1 MYKYELRNDKLLA
14 INYRYTMMGGLE
26 LSDVEEYDLD
36 EDTKLKYKVIMLIH
50 SLNENIYVPIKDIYV
65 KSEDNSVY
73 MVVQV
78 NIKCYPGEISV
89 ALDVTSDDK
98 LNHSFENQK
107 VYILNSLFDELYET
121 HHEKIKKDHL
131 RVLSEE

>member
-50 SLNENIYVPIKDIYV
+50 SLNENINVPIKDILIS
-65 KSEDNSVY
+65 SEDNTVY
-73 MVVQV
+73 MLVRI
-78 NIKCYPGEISV
+78 NINRYPGHKSFV
-89 ALDVTSDDK
+89 LDVTNDTK

-107 VYILNSLFDELYET
+107 LSILNSLFDELYKT
-121 HHEKIKKDHL
+121 HHETIKEEELKVL
-131 RVLSEE
+131 RQE